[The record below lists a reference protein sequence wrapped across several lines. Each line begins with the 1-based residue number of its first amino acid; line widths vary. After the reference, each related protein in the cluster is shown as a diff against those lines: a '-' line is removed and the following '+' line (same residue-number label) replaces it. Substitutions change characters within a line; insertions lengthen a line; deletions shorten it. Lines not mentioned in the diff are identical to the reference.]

1 MADVGLAG
9 FPRAT
14 CLPMASPPNLSQS
27 IPGAA
32 LSRPDIFVGRQ
43 PILDRKLNVYAYELL
58 YRSAQQRNPAMAGV
72 NGDQAT
78 SSTIINSFMEIGLDK
93 LVRDKYAA
101 INLTESFF
109 LEEDKLPFTPKQ
121 VILEILEDI
130 PVTEKLVAAVTR
142 LASQGYIIALDD
154 YVYQASHAPLLKLAN
169 IIKID
174 ISILS
179 AAQLVAHVKVLR
191 GYNARLL
198 AEKVETA
205 QEFITCRDLGFDYFQ
220 GYFLSRPQIIAGKSL
235 PTNRLA
241 VLNLLSVLHNPD
253 ADIDDLAE
261 AINTDVTTS
270 YKMLKLLNSAA
281 FGFSRKID
289 SIQQGVM
296 LLGQRKLAS
305 WASMLAMSTINDR
318 PSEILR
324 TAMTRAKMCEL
335 LADTAKIKPSDSYF
349 TVGLFSALD
358 LLLQRQ
364 LTELLTPLPL
374 NTDIVTALLY
384 RKGPMGDALSCVL
397 AYELADWPN
406 VKFATLT
413 TNHIFIANVEAVT
426 WTNGIMDML

>member
-1 MADVGLAG
+1 MSDV
-9 FPRAT
+9 
-14 CLPMASPPNLSQS
+14 
-27 IPGAA
+27 
-32 LSRPDIFVGRQ
+32 FVGRQ
-43 PILDRKLNVYAYELL
+43 PIFDQKLNVYAYELL
-58 YRSAQQRNPAMAGV
+58 YRSAQQRNPAMAGIS
-72 NGDQAT
+72 GEQAT
-78 SSTIINSFMEIGLDK
+78 SSTIINSFMEIGLDR

-109 LEEDKLPFTPKQ
+109 LEDNKLPFSPKQ

-130 PVTEKLVAAVTR
+130 PVTEKLIAAVAQLT
-142 LASQGYIIALDD
+142 SQGFIIALDD
-154 YVYQASHAPLLKLAN
+154 YVYQPQHAPLLKLAK

-191 GYNARLL
+191 GYPAKLL

-205 QEFITCRDLGFDYFQ
+205 QEFIACRDLGFDYFQ

-235 PTNRLA
+235 ATNRLA
-241 VLNLLSVLHNPD
+241 VLNLLSVLHNQD
-253 ADIDDLAE
+253 ADTDDLAE

-270 YKMLKLLNSAA
+270 YKMLKLINSAA

-324 TAMTRAKMCEL
+324 TAMMRAKMCEL
-335 LADTAKIKPSDSYF
+335 LADAVPIKPSDSYF

-364 LTELLTPLPL
+364 LTELLAPLPL
-374 NTDIVTALLY
+374 NSEIVAALLS
-384 RKGPMGDALSCVL
+384 RTGRMGEALSCVL
-397 AYELADWPN
+397 AYELADWSS
-406 VKFATLT
+406 VKFTNLT
-413 TNHIFIANVEAVT
+413 TNQILIANVEAVT